1 MLPGRSNKSFILSLT
16 LTEVLILLFFVL
28 LFAAVWE
35 ISTAN
40 ETIDEQLEQIAE
52 ASGIN
57 KKQAISLIEAM
68 QKRDESQ
75 ELRERLQEAEKRI
88 EGYDSLL
95 AMQEEMED
103 DDFRELVRRAAK
115 SVNSEK
121 EVTRLRSKLDS
132 TEETL
137 EAMKNKAANMKAQ
150 VTNMSARLRNAGM
163 GFPPCWA
170 DSLSGKPEYIYS
182 VELRQDSLQVERS
195 WPEYREDEARKV
207 NGALRLAGSS
217 VSRQEFSQLAQPVL
231 NWSKSQDPECRHFV
245 IIEDTP
251 ATTKDQ
257 FKESMLLVENY
268 FYKFLPRG

>member
-1 MLPGRSNKSFILSLT
+1 MLPGSSNKSFILSLT

-40 ETIDEQLEQIAE
+40 EKISEQLEQIAE
-52 ASGIN
+52 ASGIDE
-57 KKQAISLIEAM
+57 KEAILLIEAM

-75 ELRERLQEAEKRI
+75 ELRERLRDAENRI
-88 EGYDSLL
+88 EAYDSLL
-95 AMQEEMED
+95 ALQEEMEND
-103 DDFRELVRRAAK
+103 EFRELVRRAAK
-115 SVNSEK
+115 SVNTSK
-121 EVTRLRSKLDS
+121 EITRLRSKLDS
-132 TEETL
+132 TEEKL
-137 EAMKNKAANMKAQ
+137 EAVENRATNMRAQ
-150 VTNMSARLRNAGM
+150 VTNMSTRLKNAGM

-182 VELRQDSLQVERS
+182 VELREDSLRVERS
-195 WPEYREDEARKV
+195 WPEYREEEAGEV
-207 NGALRLAGSS
+207 DGALRLAGSS

-231 NWSKSQDPECRHFV
+231 NWSESQDPECRHFV